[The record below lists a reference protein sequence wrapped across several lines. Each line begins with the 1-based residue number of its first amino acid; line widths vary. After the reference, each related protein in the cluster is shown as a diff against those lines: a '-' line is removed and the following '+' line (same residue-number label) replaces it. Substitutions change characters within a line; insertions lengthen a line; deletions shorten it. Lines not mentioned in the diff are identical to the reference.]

1 MDWQGNMKNLRHP
14 YEQIM
19 GDLEAYKK
27 KQADGG
33 NGIKV
38 QKIGIYFDD
47 PNIIEDPS

>member
-1 MDWQGNMKNLRHP
+1 
-14 YEQIM
+14 M

-47 PNIIEDPS
+47 PNIIEDPSLARASTGFLIPHGSN